1 MSEAGPRAGR
11 AASQAAETRAATAWR
26 RNLLFGALGVLG
38 ELMVTAGV
46 LVLLFLVWQLWWVAR
61 ADASAQTAVAQGLA
75 QQFASGQG
83 GALPTGAVDPA
94 NPTDPSAPPGSID
107 GSAFALLRVPRM
119 GGPQMVLPIYEGV
132 GSDVLAKGVGHYPK
146 TQLPGEIGNVAIAAH
161 RVTHGN
167 PFIDIDR
174 MRAGDVIVIETRD
187 RYAVYRTV
195 RSIIVA
201 PTAIEVI
208 APVPQQPGQV
218 PTEPWLTMTSCEPK
232 FSGASRYI
240 VFAKLEATFTRAQG
254 LPAELLQAPAA

>member
-1 MSEAGPRAGR
+1 VSEAGTRAGR
-11 AASQAAETRAATAWR
+11 AARQAAETRQATARR

-38 ELMVTAGV
+38 ELLATAGV

-61 ADASAQTAVAQGLA
+61 AEMSAQTAVAQSLA

-83 GALPTGAVDPA
+83 AAPTGGPS
-94 NPTDPSAPPGSID
+94 NPTDPTAPPGPID

-174 MRAGDVIVIETRD
+174 MRPGDVIVIETRD

-208 APVPQQPGQV
+208 APVPQHPGQV

-254 LPAELLQAPAA
+254 LPTELLQAPGD